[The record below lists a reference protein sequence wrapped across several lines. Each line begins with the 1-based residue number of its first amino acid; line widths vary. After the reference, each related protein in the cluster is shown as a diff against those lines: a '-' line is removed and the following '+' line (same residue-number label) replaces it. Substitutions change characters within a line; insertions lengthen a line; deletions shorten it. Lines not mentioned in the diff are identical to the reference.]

1 MTDRDAQ
8 RALDEVLTPVSS
20 SPDDGADGVSTSRVS
35 GWARVLRGNKP
46 VWIVA
51 GIAVLSLVAGLVLG
65 RFVISPADAAANAAA
80 PEAGLITV
88 PVELGELSNDVTIRA
103 DVGYADAVDVSVA
116 EGVVTGR
123 VPEVG
128 AELGGLA
135 VALEIA
141 GRPVI
146 VLPGELPAYRD
157 LQVGATGPDV
167 LQLRQA
173 LEAVGI
179 SAGDGASD
187 TFDAALANA
196 VARLYTEVGYDA
208 PASEDADESVRAAE
222 QGLLSAEQ
230 GVTSAQRELDAA
242 RGGAD
247 AVAVR
252 EADNAVGSAR
262 RELDAA
268 RATGADPLAVADLQ
282 DALGLAELRRSQLD
296 RPADTGAQQDALA
309 AARSARTQAAEEL
322 ARAREGA
329 LATLPQAEV
338 LFLTEL
344 PRRVDAVNV
353 ERGASASGAALTVS
367 GADVRLTGAAAEAD
381 AQLLEVGARAVFEL
395 ADGTEHA
402 ATVSAVEAPSGE
414 STRWSVLLEPDPLE
428 PEQVQQLQGSNVRVV
443 VPVGATEGEVL
454 SVPFAALTAGPGGE
468 SRIEV
473 VEGDPRDGDRAETR
487 LVTVTTGLA
496 AGGYVEVSPTEGDL
510 GEGELVVVGE

>member
-1 MTDRDAQ
+1 MAERDAQ
-8 RALDEVLTPVSS
+8 QEFEEALTPTEEAPEPAPS
-20 SPDDGADGVSTSRVS
+20 SRVS
-35 GWARVLRGNKP
+35 GWGRVLRGNKP

-51 GIAVLSLVAGLVLG
+51 GAAVLSLVAGLVLG
-65 RFVISPADAAANAAA
+65 RFVISPADAAANSAA
-80 PEAGLITV
+80 PPAGLITV

-103 DVGYADAVDVSVA
+103 DVGYADAVDVSVG

-179 SAGDGASD
+179 PAGDAASD
-187 TFDAALANA
+187 TFDSALANA
-196 VARLYTEVGYDA
+196 VGRLYTEVGYDA
-208 PASEDADESVRAAE
+208 PSEEDADEFVRAAE
-222 QGLLSAEQ
+222 QGVLAADQ
-230 GVTSAQRELDAA
+230 GVASAQRELDAA
-242 RGGAD
+242 RSGTD

-252 EADNAVGSAR
+252 EADNAVSSAR

-268 RATGADPLAVADLQ
+268 RGSGADALEVANLQ

-329 LATLPQAEV
+329 LASLPQAEV

-353 ERGASASGAALTVS
+353 ERGATATGAALTVS

-381 AQLLEVGARAVFEL
+381 ARLLKVGARAVFEL

-414 STRWSVLLEPDPLE
+414 SSRWSVLLEPDPLE
-428 PEQVQQLQGSNVRVV
+428 PEQIQQLQGSNVRVV

-454 SVPFAALTAGPGGE
+454 SVPLAALTAGPGGD
-468 SRIEV
+468 SRVEV
-473 VEGDPRDGDRAETR
+473 VEGDPRDGERADTR
-487 LVTVTTGLA
+487 LVTVETGLA
-496 AGGYVEVSPTEGDL
+496 AAGYVEVTPVDGDL